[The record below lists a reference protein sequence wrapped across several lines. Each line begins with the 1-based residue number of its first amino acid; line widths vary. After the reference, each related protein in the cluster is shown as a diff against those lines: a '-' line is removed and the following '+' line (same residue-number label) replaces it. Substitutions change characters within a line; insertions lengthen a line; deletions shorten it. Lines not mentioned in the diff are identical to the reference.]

1 MAIFGNP
8 VGQAVNGHTIAL
20 HVNGNGHT
28 IPTPGEPTR
37 LTETLAEEVQTGL
50 TKLPKSLSSRF
61 FYDDEG
67 SRLFQAIMHLPE
79 YYLTRAEF
87 EILDTYKQALLD
99 LFAANDRPFELVEL
113 GAGDGLKTKILID
126 YFWNQGA
133 PFSYAPVDISK
144 GALDS
149 LIADI
154 RTQWPHLQI
163 DPREGEYLKALNR
176 LAETPR
182 RPIAGHANPRRV
194 VLFLGSNIG
203 NFAPVDA
210 LAFYQKISEQL
221 QPGDLLLT
229 GFDLQKH
236 PAIIHAAYNDS
247 QGLTRAF
254 NLNLLRRINREL
266 DANFDL
272 LAFDHYETYQP
283 ETGEARSYLVS
294 RDEQLV
300 TVAALD
306 LIVPFERGEVIYT
319 EMSRKFTRTG
329 IEELA
334 NQTNFYV
341 SGWFTDCKDYFADVV
356 YEKR

>member
-1 MAIFGNP
+1 MAIFGDS
-8 VGQAVNGHTIAL
+8 VGQAVNGHTRPL
-20 HVNGNGHT
+20 TVNGNGH
-28 IPTPGEPTR
+28 ILPAPGQPSR
-37 LTETLAEEVQTGL
+37 LAETLAEEVQTGL
-50 TKLPKSLSSRF
+50 VKLPKSLSSRF

-87 EILDTYKQALLD
+87 EILDTHKQAFLD
-99 LFAANDRPFELVEL
+99 LFGADNRPFELVEL
-113 GAGDGLKTKILID
+113 GAGDGLKTKVLID

-133 PFSYAPVDISK
+133 TFSYAPVDISK
-144 GALDS
+144 AALDN
-149 LIADI
+149 LTADI
-154 RTQWPHLQI
+154 RKQWPHLQV
-163 DPREGEYLKALNR
+163 DSQCGEYLEALNR

-182 RPIAGHANPRRV
+182 HGIAGQPDIRRV

-203 NFAPVDA
+203 NFSPTDA
-210 LAFYQKISEQL
+210 LAFYHKISQQL
-221 QPGDLLLT
+221 EPGDLLLT

-266 DANFDL
+266 DADFDL

-294 RDEQLV
+294 REEQLV
-300 TVAALD
+300 TVGSLGMQ
-306 LIVPFERGEVIYT
+306 VPFERGEVIYT
-319 EMSRKFTRTG
+319 EMSRKFTRAGIRDLADQTG
-329 IEELA
+329 FA
-334 NQTNFYV
+334 VT
-341 SGWFTDCKDYFADVV
+341 GWLTDSKDYFADVV

>member
-1 MAIFGNP
+1 MAILGNP
-8 VGQAVNGHTIAL
+8 VGQAVNGHAKPL
-20 HVNGNGHT
+20 QVNDNGHA
-28 IPTPGEPTR
+28 IPHPGEPSR
-37 LTETLAEEVQTGL
+37 LTETLAEEVQIGL

-87 EILDTYKQALLD
+87 EILDTHKQALLD
-99 LFAANDRPFELVEL
+99 LFGADGRPFELVEL
-113 GAGDGLKTKILID
+113 GAGDGLKTKVLID

-133 PFSYAPVDISK
+133 TFSYAPVDISK

-149 LIADI
+149 LAADV
-154 RTQWPHLQI
+154 RLQWPHLQI
-163 DPREGEYLKALNR
+163 DPQEGEYLKALNR
-176 LAETPR
+176 LAESPR
-182 RPIAGHANPRRV
+182 QPIAGQANPRRV

-203 NFAPVDA
+203 NFAPADA
-210 LAFYQKISEQL
+210 LAFYQKISQQL
-221 QPGDLLLT
+221 QPGDLMLT

-266 DANFDL
+266 NADFDL

-294 RDEQLV
+294 REEQLV
-300 TVAALD
+300 TVDSLGMS
-306 LIVPFERGEVIYT
+306 VPFERGEVIYT
-319 EMSRKFTRTG
+319 EMSRKFTRAG

-334 NQTNFYV
+334 DQTGFAV
-341 SGWFTDCKDYFADVV
+341 TGWFTDSKDYFADVV
-356 YEKR
+356 YEKS

>member
-8 VGQAVNGHTIAL
+8 VGQALNGHVKPLSIN
-20 HVNGNGHT
+20 HNGHS
-28 IPTPGEPTR
+28 IPAPGEPSR
-37 LTETLAEEVQTGL
+37 LSETLAQEVQMGL

-87 EILDTYKQALLD
+87 EIMDTCKQALLD
-99 LFAANDRPFELVEL
+99 LFEANDRPFELVEL

-126 YFWNQGA
+126 YFWNQGIT
-133 PFSYAPVDISK
+133 FSYAPVDISK
-144 GALDS
+144 AALNS
-149 LIADI
+149 LTADI
-154 RTQWPHLQI
+154 RQQWPHLQVNSQ
-163 DPREGEYLKALNR
+163 EGEYLKALNQ

-182 RPIAGHANPRRV
+182 NPIAGQANPRRV

-203 NFAPVDA
+203 NFAPADA

-266 DANFDL
+266 DADFDL
-272 LAFDHYETYQP
+272 LGFDHYETYQP

-294 RDEQLV
+294 REEQSVRVSALNLV
-300 TVAALD
+300 
-306 LIVPFERGEVIYT
+306 VPFERGEVIYT
-319 EMSRKFTRTG
+319 EMSRKFTRAG
-329 IEELA
+329 IEDLA
-334 NQTNFYV
+334 AQTGFTV
-341 SGWFTDCKDYFADVV
+341 TGWFTDTKDYFADVV
-356 YEKR
+356 YEKG